1 MKRLNKVAKRRI
13 YMINMVT
20 KQFPLGRQLV
30 HLQSEVRL
38 PSSVHDR
45 GLGNNVILG
54 PGNPEV
60 NSHMTIA

>member
-1 MKRLNKVAKRRI
+1 
-13 YMINMVT
+13 MINMVT

-45 GLGNNVILG
+45 GLGSNVILG